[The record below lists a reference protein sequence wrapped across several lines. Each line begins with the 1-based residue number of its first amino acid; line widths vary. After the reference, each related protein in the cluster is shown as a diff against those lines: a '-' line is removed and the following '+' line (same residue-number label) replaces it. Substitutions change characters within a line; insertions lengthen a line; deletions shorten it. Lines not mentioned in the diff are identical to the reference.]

1 MAAIHLRKPIV
12 EVVAEKRT
20 TRQGVYYAIK
30 AGHLTGEWFGSV
42 RMIVINKKYAAWM
55 PRPYGK
61 HRRERREEQ

>member
-1 MAAIHLRKPIV
+1 MAANNERWPV
-12 EVVAEKRT
+12 ARVVADKS
-20 TRQGVYYAIK
+20 VSKVSVHDAIK
-30 AGHLTGEWFGSV
+30 AGYLTGEWFGSV